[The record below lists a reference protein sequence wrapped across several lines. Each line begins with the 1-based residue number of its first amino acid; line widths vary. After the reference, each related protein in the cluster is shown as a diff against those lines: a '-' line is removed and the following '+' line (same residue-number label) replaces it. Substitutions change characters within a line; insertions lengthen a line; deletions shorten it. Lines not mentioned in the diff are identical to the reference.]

1 MATPSEIAKS
11 YGAKSL
17 KEIAEFHGKGSN
29 RMWDIFKRDPDEFD
43 LMCWKWAKANAPYA
57 PFLRRA
63 FIDGV
68 LLVGLPDGNAEKMA
82 SDKGYL
88 DGGFGK

>member
-1 MATPSEIAKS
+1 MTTPSEIAKS

-17 KEIAEFHGKGSN
+17 KEVADFHGKFPN

-43 LMCWKWAKANAPYA
+43 LMCWRWAKANAPYA

-68 LLVGLPDGNAEKMA
+68 LQCGLPDGNATTLAEY
-82 SDKGYL
+82 KGYK
-88 DGGFGK
+88 G

>member
-1 MATPSEIAKS
+1 MATASEVAKQ
-11 YGAKSL
+11 YQAKSL
-17 KEIAEFHGKGSN
+17 TEVAEFHGVTTQTMRN
-29 RMWDIFKRDPDEFD
+29 TFKRDPDEFD
-43 LMCWKWAKANAPYA
+43 LMCWKWAKANAPYTEY
-57 PFLRRA
+57 LRRA

-82 SDKGYL
+82 SDKGYR

>member
-1 MATPSEIAKS
+1 MATASEIAKQ
-11 YGAKSL
+11 YQAKSL
-17 KEIAEFHGKGSN
+17 TEVAEFHGVTTQTMRN
-29 RMWDIFKRDPDEFD
+29 TFKRDPDEFD

-82 SDKGYL
+82 SDKGYR
-88 DGGFGK
+88 DGSFGK